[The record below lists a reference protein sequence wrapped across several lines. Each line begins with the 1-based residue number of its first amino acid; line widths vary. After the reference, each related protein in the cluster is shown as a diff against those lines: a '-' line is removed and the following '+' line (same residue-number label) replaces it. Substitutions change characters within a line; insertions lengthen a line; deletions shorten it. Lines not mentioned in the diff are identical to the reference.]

1 MALKTERGTQM
12 YTKQIIDKPVP
23 QQTSQFYTEDCI
35 VPLVRKNLQKQYT
48 LFQKLGKTVWF

>member
-1 MALKTERGTQM
+1 M

-48 LFQKLGKTVWF
+48 LFQKLGKTV